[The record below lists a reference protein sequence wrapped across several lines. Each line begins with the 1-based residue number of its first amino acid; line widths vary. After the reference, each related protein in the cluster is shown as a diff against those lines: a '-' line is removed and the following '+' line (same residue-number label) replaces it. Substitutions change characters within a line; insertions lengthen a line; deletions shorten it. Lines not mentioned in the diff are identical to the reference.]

1 MSKLYDNW
9 NKFQCLSLRA
19 ILHFRKVKKDSMVN
33 GFFPFLQ
40 KRKCRMYPVSM
51 NYSTPLMTDFKIDL
65 RFGNAH
71 F

>member
-19 ILHFRKVKKDSMVN
+19 ILHFGKVKKDSLVSCFA
-33 GFFPFLQ
+33 FFQ
-40 KRKCRMYPVSM
+40 KSRMYPVSM